1 MISKF
6 RQEKKGG
13 KNTRALAR
21 HGGHVT
27 RGERGKFSRDRV
39 YFSMRLVSRLNQRQ
53 LAVCALM
60 F

>member
-6 RQEKKGG
+6 RQEKKGR

-21 HGGHVT
+21 QGGHVT
-27 RGERGKFSRDRV
+27 RGERGKFERV
-39 YFSMRLVSRLNQRQ
+39 YFAMRLVSRLNQRQ
-53 LAVCALM
+53 LAVWALM

>member
-21 HGGHVT
+21 QGGHVT
-27 RGERGKFSRDRV
+27 RGERGKFRASV
-39 YFSMRLVSRLNQRQ
+39 FILLCV
-53 LAVCALM
+53 
-60 F
+60 